1 MEATND
7 FEALIEAMRV
17 LLNHHSYDSIEQAL
31 LLAAGERGGNIPLT
45 EDLAENQAVEG
56 FPVWEI
62 E

>member
-1 MEATND
+1 MQNNND
-7 FEALIEAMRV
+7 FEALVEAMRV

-31 LLAAGERGGNIPLT
+31 LLATGERGGNVPLT
-45 EDLAENQAVEG
+45 EDLAENQAVDG